1 MCWFFYLGER
11 VKIRVKPY
19 NSFCVETLHVG
30 SASTPASRDEQ
41 FKLENYLHSH
51 GLDMVA
57 FQYLI
62 KGTFPSR

>member
-1 MCWFFYLGER
+1 M
-11 VKIRVKPY
+11 KPY